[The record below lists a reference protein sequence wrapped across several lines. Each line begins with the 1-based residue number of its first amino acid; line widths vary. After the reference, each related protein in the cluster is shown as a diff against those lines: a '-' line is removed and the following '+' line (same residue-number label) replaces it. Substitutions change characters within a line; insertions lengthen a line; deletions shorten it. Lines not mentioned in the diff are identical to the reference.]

1 MEFLNLSSLKKIEMS
16 VLRLQLPT
24 DPRWANIAEGNLEE
38 ILTDHAWC
46 ELKASSNAIMLINML
61 PEFTEVTTELTKIA
75 KEEIEHFQMVHEII
89 LKRGLTLGRECKDE
103 YVGDLAKYMK
113 QSNTGSRVSGLVERL
128 LFAAMI
134 EARSCERFKVLSDNI
149 QDEELAVFY
158 RELMISE
165 ANHYTSFLQFAHE
178 LAEEGY
184 DVKKR
189 WEEWLEFEA
198 KVIESYGKSET
209 IHG

>member
-1 MEFLNLSSLKKIEMS
+1 MFKLK
-16 VLRLQLPT
+16 LPT
-24 DPRWANIAEGNLEE
+24 DPRWANIAEANLEE

-46 ELKASSNAIMLINML
+46 EQKAATNAIGIITMI
-61 PEFTEVTTELTKIA
+61 PEHTEIVTELLAIA
-75 KEEIEHFQMVHEII
+75 QEEMEHFQQVHEII
-89 LKRGLTLGRECKDE
+89 KKRGYVFGRTRKDD
-103 YVGDLAKYMK
+103 YVNELVKFIQKGGNRDDLIIDKM
-113 QSNTGSRVSGLVERL
+113 

-149 QDEELAVFY
+149 EDQDLAKFY

-165 ANHYTSFLQFAHE
+165 ANHYTSFLNFAHE

-198 KVIESYGKSET
+198 KVIQSYGKSET

>member
-1 MEFLNLSSLKKIEMS
+1 MK
-16 VLRLQLPT
+16 P
-24 DPRWANIAEGNLEE
+24 GNRK
-38 ILTDHAWC
+38 H
-46 ELKASSNAIMLINML
+46 LI
-61 PEFTEVTTELTKIA
+61 
-75 KEEIEHFQMVHEII
+75 
-89 LKRGLTLGRECKDE
+89 
-103 YVGDLAKYMK
+103 
-113 QSNTGSRVSGLVERL
+113 VERM

-149 QDEELAVFY
+149 KDEELAVFY

-165 ANHYTSFLQFAHE
+165 ANHYTLFLQFAHE

-198 KVIESYGKSET
+198 KVIASYGKSET